1 MSRRLDRRR
10 MPDWQPS
17 RPENREGQVD
27 ASSEPRV
34 ELREQTIIVEVPR
47 TPDRSNL
54 QRCRA
59 RAKVIAAREG
69 LRTEPDVISYDGRPL
84 MGLLRDPQGWTFTFF
99 KDLGYIPSVR

>member
-1 MSRRLDRRR
+1 M
-10 MPDWQPS
+10 
-17 RPENREGQVD
+17 D

-34 ELREQTIIVEVPR
+34 ELREKTIIVEVPR

-69 LRTEPDVISYDGRPL
+69 LRTEPEVSSYDGRPL
-84 MGLLRDPQGWTFTFF
+84 MGLLLDPQGWTFTFNEAG
-99 KDLGYIPSVR
+99 D

>member
-1 MSRRLDRRR
+1 
-10 MPDWQPS
+10 
-17 RPENREGQVD
+17 VD

-34 ELREQTIIVEVPR
+34 ELREETIIVEVPR

-54 QRCRA
+54 HRCRA

-84 MGLLRDPQGWTFTFF
+84 MGLLRDPQGWTFTFNR
-99 KDLGYIPSVR
+99 DVGYIPAVP

>member
-1 MSRRLDRRR
+1 MPRPNPAWSSGSRR
-10 MPDWQPS
+10 
-17 RPENREGQVD
+17 
-27 ASSEPRV
+27 SSWRFP
-34 ELREQTIIVEVPR
+34 VPR
-47 TPDRSNL
+47 NRLNL